1 MSERTRRIHPLLT
14 GAASGLALGDVLVGL
29 NPDALALL
37 PAARL
42 LLGAATLGAIAALL
56 LALLVRVVLGRGA
69 SGLNLVMLSVLAALL
84 AAFAELQREVLYPY
98 LKNGTRRVLVLAALA
113 LALFAVASL
122 CVRILR
128 KRRRATPQEMAAV
141 CALLLVPPL
150 FGRRAVDRVGLASPA
165 PLPKTATKSLL
176 VVGFEGLSW
185 DVVSGLAS
193 DGTLPVFARLLSGGA
208 AGPLAPL
215 TPYDRA
221 ALWTTAATGKRPSK
235 HAVVSHTVFRTPLG
249 ALRLLPRIPGAP
261 ALVPAFLSPREE
273 APARASLAF
282 WEILARRGHQAAVL
296 DWPYADP
303 AGRGLVLWA
312 TERLFAG
319 DAAPSAAL
327 PEDAGARAR
336 LFRVAV
342 ANLDQP
348 LVRALA
354 PAGLDPEER
363 TAVTEGAARDLSVV
377 GASLAAVPQGP
388 VNVSTL
394 VLSGAARS
402 ADALLP
408 AAREIHAWGVPVR
421 RADAKAL
428 SLRAYY
434 RFLDDTL
441 GDLLAREGQDRTI
454 CLFAPSGWS
463 AAPPL
468 QSVARFAKGLEPS
481 ASPEA
486 AADGFVVL
494 WGSGIRAG
502 VRLTSASALDLAP
515 TLLVLAGEPVARD
528 MDGRVLSEAFD
539 ERFAESASVPIVTTF
554 EPGGPQ

>member
-1 MSERTRRIHPLLT
+1 MSERTRRIHPLLA
-14 GAASGLALGDVLVGL
+14 GAAMGLALGDVLLGL
-29 NPDALALL
+29 NPEALSAVPSIRLL
-37 PAARL
+37 AGSA
-42 LLGAATLGAIAALL
+42 LLGAVV
-56 LALLVRVVLGRGA
+56 ALLVAVFVRAALRRSVSGLRLVVL
-69 SGLNLVMLSVLAALL
+69 SILAALL
-84 AAFAELQREVLYPY
+84 AVFAEGQREILYAY
-98 LKNGTRRVLVLAALA
+98 LKNGTRRVLVLTALA
-113 LALFAVASL
+113 LALFALAGL
-122 CVRILR
+122 LVRFV
-128 KRRRATPQEMAAV
+128 RRRSRAAPHELAAV

-150 FGRRAVDRVGLASPA
+150 FGRRAVDRAGLASPS
-165 PLPKTATKSLL
+165 PMPKTATKSLL

-185 DVVSGLAS
+185 DVLSALAS
-193 DGTLPVFARLLSGGA
+193 DGTLPVFGRLLAGGA

-215 TPYDRA
+215 APYDRA

-235 HAVVSHTVFRTPLG
+235 HGVVSHTVFQTPLG
-249 ALRLLPRIPGAP
+249 NLRLLPRIPGAP
-261 ALVPAFLSPREE
+261 ALQPALLSPREE
-273 APARASLAF
+273 APARASLTF
-282 WEILARRGHQAAVL
+282 WEILARRGHQAGVL

-303 AGRGLVLWA
+303 AGPGLVLWA

-319 DAAPSAAL
+319 DASPSAAL
-327 PEDAGARAR
+327 PEEAGARAR
-336 LFRVAV
+336 LFRVSV

-354 PAGLDPEER
+354 PSGLDVEER
-363 TAVTEGAARDLSVV
+363 VAVTEGAARDLSVV

-402 ADALLP
+402 AAVLLP
-408 AAREIHAWGVPVR
+408 AAREIRAWGLPVR

-441 GDLLAREGQDRTI
+441 GDLLAREGRDRTI

-463 AAPPL
+463 APPPI
-468 QSVARFAKGLEPS
+468 QAVMRFANGLEPS
-481 ASPEA
+481 ASPESS
-486 AADGFVVL
+486 ADGFVVL

-502 VRLTSASALDLAP
+502 VRLTSAGVADLAP

-528 MDGRVLSEAFD
+528 MDGRVLSESFD